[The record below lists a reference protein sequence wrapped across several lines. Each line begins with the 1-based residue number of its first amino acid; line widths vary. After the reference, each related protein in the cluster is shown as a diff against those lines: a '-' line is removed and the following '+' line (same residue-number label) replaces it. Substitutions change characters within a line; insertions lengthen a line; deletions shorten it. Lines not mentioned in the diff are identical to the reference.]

1 MILKIVN
8 VDKTFVR
15 TCERSNTFANA
26 DERLQKINVNVQ
38 NSNYRVNSIKYHYGP
53 GKLKLKKRINFLV
66 GTRVLAHSMIHD
78 ATPLSY

>member
-26 DERLQKINVNVQ
+26 DERSQKINVNVQ
-38 NSNYRVNSIKYHYGP
+38 NSILDILAK
-53 GKLKLKKRINFLV
+53 NF
-66 GTRVLAHSMIHD
+66 S
-78 ATPLSY
+78 

>member
-26 DERLQKINVNVQ
+26 DERSRKINENVE
-38 NSNYRVNSIKYHYGP
+38 NSNND
-53 GKLKLKKRINFLV
+53 LKKSKIEFYD
-66 GTRVLAHSMIHD
+66 I
-78 ATPLSY
+78 